1 MEPLRPGPMN
11 GAYKRFLARHGEYYT
26 TQAQQERIRVGGLT
40 IDLFVELLSYADLG
54 VEVEAFIVDTDG
66 VRVSPR
72 LPIVLRRTRYS
83 LLAPASMDFAPD
95 RDALVMGV
103 ALAVP
108 NSDRA
113 VVTKFSHNEG
123 VSVGD
128 TVYATDLGITLGADD
143 GGYTREESKGSDQDF
158 MQEARRVLRDAR
170 DDGVRQQ
177 RYTGFYNL
185 PRRILRWCRGQGRQG

>member
-1 MEPLRPGPMN
+1 MDPLRPGPMN
-11 GAYKRFLARHGEYYT
+11 GAYKRFLARHGEYHT
-26 TQAQQERIRVGGLT
+26 MQAQQERIRVGGLT

-128 TVYATDLGITLGADD
+128 TVYATDLGIALGADD
-143 GGYTREESKGSDQDF
+143 GGYTREESEGPDQGLV
-158 MQEARRVLRDAR
+158 QEARRVLRDAGNDR
-170 DDGVRQQ
+170 VRQQ
-177 RYTGFYNL
+177 WHTGL
-185 PRRILRWCRGQGRQG
+185 LAMPRWVLRWCRGQGW